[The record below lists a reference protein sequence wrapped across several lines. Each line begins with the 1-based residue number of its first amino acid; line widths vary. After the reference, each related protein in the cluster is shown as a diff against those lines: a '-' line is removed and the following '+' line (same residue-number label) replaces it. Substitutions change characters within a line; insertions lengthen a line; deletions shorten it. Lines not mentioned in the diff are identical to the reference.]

1 MKRSRLTISILSLSL
16 AVLVGAAGIFGGA
29 EVVTATA
36 AQTETAE
43 QTDLTDA
50 EVENF
55 AASGMSIEVFQKY
68 LQEKNQKISPRQL
81 QLFSDVQKQRVAAF
95 DKKAYEEAVESAQLI
110 VDGKVKAS
118 ETEKAV
124 AAQLLKD
131 KASFGNKE
139 LAKFTLGEIRQV
151 GMAVKIFNGQIS
163 EELRTAL
170 DAYKESQIQLQ
181 RQAEIKKSYQEA
193 VESAQLIADGK
204 VKASEEEKAA
214 AKKLLQ
220 IKASFGNKEVAQFTE
235 AEIKQAGEAASTFNG
250 KLSADLQTALNDY
263 HKESQIQRQA
273 EIKKSYQEA
282 VESAQLIADGKV
294 KASEE
299 EKAAAK
305 KLLQIKASFGNKEV
319 AQFTEAEIKQAG
331 EAATAF
337 NSKISATLKNA
348 LKAYKESPAAEG
360 QGNPGDPAPS
370 PSTEVTGGSGNESV
384 ELLEKTST
392 PVTPDNPF
400 MARFAAEPSELEAVE
415 VDGEKLN
422 RDRDY
427 IVTRG
432 STIITLTKTYVQTL
446 TAGEHTLTAAFTNSV
461 GTASFVVADN
471 LVGMKTDKAKKQVAK
486 TGELA
491 TSFGSEFVG
500 IISLLGAAVIKGK
513 KDKFVK

>member
-55 AASGMSIEVFQKY
+55 AASGMSLEVFQKY

-204 VKASEEEKAA
+204 VE
-214 AKKLLQ
+214 
-220 IKASFGNKEVAQFTE
+220 
-235 AEIKQAGEAASTFNG
+235 
-250 KLSADLQTALNDY
+250 
-263 HKESQIQRQA
+263 
-273 EIKKSYQEA
+273 
-282 VESAQLIADGKV
+282 
-294 KASEE
+294 ASEE

-400 MARFAAEPSELEAVE
+400 MARFAAEPSDLTEVE

-422 RDRDY
+422 RGRDY

-432 STIITLTKTYVQTL
+432 STIITLTKNYVQTL
-446 TAGEHTLTAAFTNSV
+446 SAGEHTLTAEFTNSV

-471 LVGMKTDKAKKQVAK
+471 LAGMKMDKAKKQVAK

-491 TSFGSEFVG
+491 TSVGSEVVG

-513 KDKFVK
+513 KDKLVK